1 MRHIPYSHQWI
12 DSDDIRDVAKVLE
25 SDRLTQGPVIKKFED
40 ALSKY
45 AGVKYAVVVSSGTA
59 ALHIACLA
67 AGIRKGDNVITSP
80 MTFAASANCIL
91 YCGATPVFADI
102 DPATLN
108 IDPRK
113 MERYLKLRPKAI
125 IPVHFA
131 GVPCDMEAIYALARK
146 SGSIVIEDACHALG
160 AEYKT
165 ANGWV
170 KVGSCKHSDMA
181 VFSFHPVKSIATGEG
196 GAILTNRKD
205 LYERLIM
212 LRNHGIT
219 KEKKRFVGR
228 HVTRSPGHQ
237 SLVAADGWYYEM
249 QYLGFNYRMTD
260 IQAALG
266 YSQLKKLRIF
276 VAKRREIAE
285 RYHKAFH
292 NLKECIQTPC
302 VPIFARS
309 SWHLYIV
316 RIKPRDKV
324 EERRRKIFDYLRKNG
339 IGTQVHYI
347 PVYWHPYYQGL
358 GYKKGICPV
367 AEGYYKSALSIP
379 LFYSLKDIDIKK
391 VVRIFKD
398 AAVKFL

>member
-12 DSDDIRDVAKVLE
+12 DSDDIREVVKVLK
-25 SDRLTQGPVIKKFED
+25 SDWLTQGPAVKKFED

-45 AGVKYAVVVSSGTA
+45 ADVKYAVVVSSGTA

-113 MERYLKLRPKAI
+113 IERYLKLKPKAL

-131 GVPCDMEAIYALARK
+131 GIPCEMDKIHTLARRC
-146 SGSIVIEDACHALG
+146 GAIVIEDACHALG

-196 GAILTNRKD
+196 GAILTNRRE

-212 LRNHGIT
+212 FRNHGIT
-219 KEKKRFVGR
+219 KDRKRFIG
-228 HVTRSPGHQ
+228 HKSQVTSHKSKLKTG
-237 SLVAADGWYYEM
+237 GWYYEM

-266 YSQLKKLRIF
+266 YSQLKKLKVF
-276 VAKRREIAE
+276 VAKRSEIAK
-285 RYHKAFH
+285 RYHKAFRS
-292 NLKECIQTPC
+292 LKECIQTPY
-302 VPIFARS
+302 VPAYARS
-309 SWHLYIV
+309 SWHLYVV
-316 RIKPRDKV
+316 RIKPCKRI
-324 EERRRKIFDYLRKNG
+324 EEKRRKIFDYLRKHG

-347 PVYWHPYYQGL
+347 PVYWHPYYQDL
-358 GYKKGICPV
+358 GYKKGICPL
-367 AEGYYKSALSIP
+367 AEDYYKSALGIP
-379 LFYSLKDIDIKK
+379 LFYSLKDRDVKN
-391 VVRIFKD
+391 VVRIFKN
-398 AAVKFL
+398 AVAKLL

>member
-12 DSDDIRDVAKVLE
+12 DSDDIREVAKVLA
-25 SDRLTQGPVIKKFED
+25 SDWLTQGPAVKKFED
-40 ALSKY
+40 ALCKY
-45 AGVKYAVVVSSGTA
+45 ADVKYAVAVSSGTA

-67 AGIRKGDNVITSP
+67 AGIRKGDSVITSP

-91 YCGATPVFADI
+91 YCGAAPIFADI
-102 DPATLN
+102 DPVTLN

-113 MERYLKLRPKAI
+113 IEGYLKLKPKAI

-146 SGSIVIEDACHALG
+146 SGSIIIEDACHALG

-181 VFSFHPVKSIATGEG
+181 VFSFHPVKSITTGEG
-196 GAILTNRKD
+196 GAILTNCRD
-205 LYERLIM
+205 FYERLIM
-212 LRNHGIT
+212 FRNHGIT
-219 KEKKRFVGR
+219 KDSKRFITKTDNRKPITGE
-228 HVTRSPGHQ
+228 
-237 SLVAADGWYYEM
+237 WYYEM

-266 YSQLKKLRIF
+266 YSQLKKLKVF
-276 VAKRREIAE
+276 VAKRSEIAK
-285 RYHKAFH
+285 RYHRAFRS
-292 NLKECIQTPC
+292 LKERIRTPY
-302 VPIFARS
+302 VPAYARS
-309 SWHLYIV
+309 SWHLYIM
-316 RIKPRDKV
+316 RINPRKRI
-324 EERRRKIFDYLRKNG
+324 EEKRRKIFDYLRKSG

-358 GYKKGICPV
+358 GYKKGMCPV
-367 AEGYYKSALSIP
+367 AEEYYKSALSIP
-379 LFYSLKDIDIKK
+379 LFYSLKDRDIKK
-391 VVRIFKD
+391 AVRILKD
-398 AAVKFL
+398 AVAKFL